1 MGDYKRHLLTN
12 NVDILRRVGITNRT
26 AMAKRDRCYIH
37 AVNADGIRR
46 IIPNPNYASHDS
58 DKDMNE
64 GYFFDVDWYLSHG
77 CMTLEEMFSDIES
90 HGRNNENDLL
100 K

>member
-1 MGDYKRHLLTN
+1 
-12 NVDILRRVGITNRT
+12 
-26 AMAKRDRCYIH
+26 MAKRDRRYIH

-46 IIPNPNYASHDS
+46 IIPNPNCASHDS

-77 CMTLEEMFSDIES
+77 CMTLEELFSDIES
-90 HGRNNENDLL
+90 INRINATDIS

>member
-1 MGDYKRHLLTN
+1 
-12 NVDILRRVGITNRT
+12 
-26 AMAKRDRCYIH
+26 MAKRDRCYIH

-77 CMTLEEMFSDIES
+77 CMTFEELFSDIES
-90 HGRNNENDLL
+90 INRINATDIS